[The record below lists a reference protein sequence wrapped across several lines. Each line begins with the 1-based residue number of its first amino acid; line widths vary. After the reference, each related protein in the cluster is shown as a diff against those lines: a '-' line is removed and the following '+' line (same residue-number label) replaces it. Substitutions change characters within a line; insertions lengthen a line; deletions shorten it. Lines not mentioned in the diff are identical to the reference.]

1 MSKFISG
8 DDLRLVLLAV
18 ALCAGIVGLAAT
30 AGLAWAVFRIVGG
43 I

>member
-1 MSKFISG
+1 MSRFITG

-18 ALCAGIVGLAAT
+18 ALCIGIVGLAAT
-30 AGLAWAVFRIVGG
+30 AGLAWLVFKLVGG